1 MSAYFKTD
9 GVARRRRH
17 HGAALARI
25 AAGLGQ
31 PGRDGRNGG
40 TVSQALWRP
49 VHGQR
54 HQRESLVGQRVWR
67 RDETEQ
73 VAGAAGAP
81 EEEDHGHQRPLQQA
95 GGRDG
100 HSPRTDRQPAV
111 GRADSEGTDR
121 PVGDHDGPGPR
132 QPRWPGHAA
141 VQHRAGVRTAD
152 DRVSRDEFLD
162 GVQLAHFVAERGF
175 AGAQRGLSLPGVR
188 QPVREPRQ
196 PAQPEHPGPGQGTRG
211 QPRSRGQRERQSQT
225 GRVPDQRARGGERS
239 RIEPQDAEPGR
250 RRAAP
255 SSRWTARRTGCRKTS
270 GSTRG

>member
-1 MSAYFKTD
+1 MSRISRRTVLRGVGVTMALP
-9 GVARRRRH
+9 VAR
-17 HGAALARI
+17 I
-25 AAGLGQ
+25 TAGLGQ
-31 PGRDGRNGG
+31 PGRGGRNGG

-100 HSPRTDRQPAV
+100 HPPRTDRQPAV

-152 DRVSRDEFLD
+152 DRVLTRRTSRWRTARTFRGRARIRRSPNEVYPSLAFDNLFENRGSLRNQSILD
-162 GVQLAHFVAERGF
+162 R
-175 AGAQRGLSLPGVR
+175 
-188 QPVREPRQ
+188 VRER
-196 PAQPEHPGPGQGTRG
+196 AASLCHEVSASDNARLDEYLT
-211 QPRSRGQRERQSQT
+211 SVRE
-225 GRVPDQRARGGERS
+225 VEK
-239 RIEPQDAEPGR
+239 RIER
-250 RRAAP
+250 MRAAP
-255 SSRWTARRTGCRKTS
+255 PASRWTARRTGCRKTS